1 MRAYAPRSCRAARLE
16 PHALASLIFD
26 AVGNLQ
32 LTMNKEIDEI
42 YDMVDNYRAPAE
54 PANNTEPADSDSA
67 NATPAE
73 PVNGERA
80 ENAHNNSR
88 IPLTA
93 VLGPQYGITIKDN
106 GDGAQHA
113 PTPPRAPP

>member
-1 MRAYAPRSCRAARLE
+1 MPGGPARA
-16 PHALASLIFD
+16 HALASLIFD

-42 YDMVDNYRAPAE
+42 YELVDNYQAPAE
-54 PANNTEPADSDSA
+54 PANSKPADRDSA
-67 NATPAE
+67 SVTPAE
-73 PVNGERA
+73 PANGERA
-80 ENAHNNSR
+80 DNGHHNSTT
-88 IPLTA
+88 PLTA
-93 VLGPQYGITIKDN
+93 VLGPQYETTTDNN